1 MGKSPDSS
9 ERHATRFTILVSPT
23 FLFCSL
29 FPKKPFLHQPSSAMV
44 TSCLYLYFTSLLH
57 LPTSRHPSR
66 AQSKAI
72 SPRTPRTVPRTPRLP
87 RYSTYSPPLFFS
99 SLYTVC
105 RPVLRRLH
113 RLSAGKPTSTP
124 RAGLSSRAPDLLKV
138 SPGCFPSPSHSTKA
152 RLILSCPP
160 SWVPG
165 LSKGSATLQS
175 PGHTPGHQFSMLS
188 LHPTKFI
195 QSPSQVLPS

>member
-87 RYSTYSPPLFFS
+87 RYSTYSHTSLFLLPLHCLPPS
-99 SLYTVC
+99 TQEAPPSICREAHLYTQGWTFLQGS
-105 RPVLRRLH
+105 RPTEGL
-113 RLSAGKPTSTP
+113 P
-124 RAGLSSRAPDLLKV
+124 R
-138 SPGCFPSPSHSTKA
+138 
-152 RLILSCPP
+152 
-160 SWVPG
+160 
-165 LSKGSATLQS
+165 
-175 PGHTPGHQFSMLS
+175 
-188 LHPTKFI
+188 
-195 QSPSQVLPS
+195 VLPKPFPLNQGPAHPLLPSLLGACSQ